1 MILDSLN
8 LRPEKHQA
16 ARVRCTSW
24 LRSFLCT
31 KIVLL
36 LLLMGPAPI
45 LSFTHTHGFLDKGS
59 SLIRWRRLPPSHS
72 KNYLGDTTSDP
83 PIREQIIQLSRI
95 ADDKERRSELRT
107 RLENSSRS
115 FTMQFNDEL
124 IRVGTQYQT
133 DALERAANN
142 QDPQQQQADQKQL
155 WALVDMMVQ
164 TKVFIKENKSE
175 NFQ

>member
-1 MILDSLN
+1 
-8 LRPEKHQA
+8 
-16 ARVRCTSW
+16 
-24 LRSFLCT
+24 
-31 KIVLL
+31 
-36 LLLMGPAPI
+36 
-45 LSFTHTHGFLDKGS
+45 
-59 SLIRWRRLPPSHS
+59 
-72 KNYLGDTTSDP
+72 
-83 PIREQIIQLSRI
+83 
-95 ADDKERRSELRT
+95 
-107 RLENSSRS
+107 
-115 FTMQFNDEL
+115 MQFNDEL